1 MTEADIY
8 ARLTELFHDLFAN
21 DMLVLQPTTTA
32 KDVAGWDSFA
42 HLNLIVAV
50 ESSFGLKMTSAE
62 IDGLDSV
69 GSLVRVI
76 EAKATR

>member
-1 MTEADIY
+1 MTEAEIY
-8 ARLTELFHDLFAN
+8 PRLTELFRDLFA
-21 DMLVLQPTTTA
+21 DDTLVLRPTTTA

-50 ESSFGLKMTSAE
+50 ESSFGLKMTNTE
-62 IDGLDSV
+62 IDKLDSV
-69 GSLVRVI
+69 GSLVQVI